1 MNTVAKALLFA
12 VGSHVMRYGA
22 EWLYW
27 EKCTGLFVSI
37 FSGGSPACQG
47 LRTVVDTLS
56 VSTINCAT
64 LLVTTAPQLLGA

>member
-1 MNTVAKALLFA
+1 MHTVAKALLFA

-27 EKCTGLFVSI
+27 EKCTGFFVSI